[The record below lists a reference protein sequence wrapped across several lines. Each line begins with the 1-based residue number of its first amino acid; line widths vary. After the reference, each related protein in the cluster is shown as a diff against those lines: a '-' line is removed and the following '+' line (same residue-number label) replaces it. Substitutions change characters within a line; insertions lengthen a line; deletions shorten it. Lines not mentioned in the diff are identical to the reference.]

1 MKLKNV
7 WLKWDEIEAYGNVE
21 IVLVAKMR
29 MKFLIFKNC
38 IGNVLFKSMIFDK
51 SFVTKCKNKTF
62 TDEDVS
68 SDLKEI

>member
-1 MKLKNV
+1 
-7 WLKWDEIEAYGNVE
+7 
-21 IVLVAKMR
+21 MR